1 MMALL
6 EDVFDKLIAYDGS
19 SPWQMYIFEFESVAK
34 ELQWSEE
41 DKLDYLIIALEDEA
55 AEYACCCL
63 NEKARENYETL
74 QAAMASRFNDP
85 NFPANMA
92 REENKPASPRVEE
105 SSWEEIAEESR
116 EEIAEEPLRVEELSR
131 EEIAEE
137 SWEEI
142 EEVPPIVEELSR
154 DEIAEESREE
164 IVEEPLRVKESR
176 REDEI
181 PITTTSV
188 QLPTTTMVTQRAVT
202 PLDISPDMSTPCPT
216 GFAKSPVE
224 TTGVTRE
231 AIQVPG
237 HDQTSCLNDQTIEKR
252 RCFHCDGIGH
262 LARNCFVGELGR
274 KSPRQL
280 QLNSGVH
287 SNSVDLLVSVCKG
300 AEVTVNSEDKIGEMS
315 PQRPQIQ
322 QRSTEN
328 QQTLFGPNPQKMG
341 VSNVKLE
348 TANNERNKGY
358 YLMFPHVVENSVTG
372 NDRQGPNNSQVTRVT
387 AENNSP
393 VRCLSPQTKIRKM
406 DNPSGNSPGPP
417 YRPAVKYT
425 TTKGGL
431 RETGIVFRLPE
442 WFWGKEVT
450 KIPGGCLHSA
460 DEVRVY

>member
-105 SSWEEIAEESR
+105 SSR
-116 EEIAEEPLRVEELSR
+116 E
-131 EEIAEE
+131 
-137 SWEEI
+137 
-142 EEVPPIVEELSR
+142 
-154 DEIAEESREE
+154 EIAEESREE
-164 IVEEPLRVKESR
+164 IVEEPPRVKESR
-176 REDEI
+176 REGEI

-188 QLPTTTMVTQRAVT
+188 QLPTATMVTQRAVT
-202 PLDISPDMSTPCPT
+202 PLAISPDMSTSCPT
-216 GFAKSPVE
+216 GFAKSHVE

-237 HDQTSCLNDQTIEKR
+237 HDQTSCLSDQTIEKR
-252 RCFHCDGIGH
+252 QCFHCDGIGH

-348 TANNERNKGY
+348 TANNERNRGY

-460 DEVRVY
+460 NEVRLY

>member
-6 EDVFDKLIAYDGS
+6 EDVFDNLIAYDGS

-105 SSWEEIAEESR
+105 SSR
-116 EEIAEEPLRVEELSR
+116 E
-131 EEIAEE
+131 
-137 SWEEI
+137 
-142 EEVPPIVEELSR
+142 
-154 DEIAEESREE
+154 EIAEESREE
-164 IVEEPLRVKESR
+164 IVEEPPRVKESR

-216 GFAKSPVE
+216 GFAKSSVGS
-224 TTGVTRE
+224 TGVTRE

-237 HDQTSCLNDQTIEKR
+237 HDQTSCLSDQTIEKR
-252 RCFHCDGIGH
+252 QCFHCDGIGH

-328 QQTLFGPNPQKMG
+328 PQTQFGPTLQKMG
-341 VSNVKLE
+341 VSNVRLE
-348 TANNERNKGY
+348 PANNERNRGY

-372 NDRQGPNNSQVTRVT
+372 NDRQGHNNSQGTRVT
-387 AENNSP
+387 AEKNSP
-393 VRCLSPQTKIRKM
+393 VLCLSPQTKIRKT

-442 WFWGKEVT
+442 WFWGQEVT
-450 KIPGGCLHSA
+450 KIPGGCLQSA
-460 DEVRVY
+460 DEVRVYT